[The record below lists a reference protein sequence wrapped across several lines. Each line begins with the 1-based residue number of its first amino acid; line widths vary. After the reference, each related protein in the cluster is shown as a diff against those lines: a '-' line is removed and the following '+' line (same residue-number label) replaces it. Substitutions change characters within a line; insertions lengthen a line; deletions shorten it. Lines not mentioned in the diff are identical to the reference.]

1 MNVGLY
7 SGAAGMRVG
16 EEYQSLVSEN
26 LSLQSVPGYKQTIP
40 IFSTDPQAATE
51 RNTQTTHS
59 GNPAAISMSRMVD
72 FSQGPVQPTGNAYN
86 VAIEGKGFFKVR
98 EGDGTTTYT
107 RNGDFSISPTGQ

>member
-16 EEYQSLVSEN
+16 QDYQQLITEN

-51 RNTQTTHS
+51 RTPQATHS
-59 GNPAAISMSRMVD
+59 GNPAAISTYPKVCFPSPHGSTGRRGSSVFNSSKFAGQ
-72 FSQGPVQPTGNAYN
+72 FSCWY
-86 VAIEGKGFFKVR
+86 
-98 EGDGTTTYT
+98 
-107 RNGDFSISPTGQ
+107 